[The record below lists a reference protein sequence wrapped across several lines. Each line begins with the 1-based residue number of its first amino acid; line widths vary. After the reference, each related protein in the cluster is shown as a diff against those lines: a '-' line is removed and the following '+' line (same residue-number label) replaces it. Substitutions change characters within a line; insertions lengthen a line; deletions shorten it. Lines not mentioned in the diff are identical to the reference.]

1 MTGNTKNMTEEIAEE
16 RRQILD
22 SPRPPRSNGTHAN
35 EEDQPGQ
42 EDMAFC
48 MMLMRKKVHYFP
60 VFTWLFIIVSF
71 FICYSIAVA
80 HGHVEPDFPYI
91 SYTAIKTPERCYF
104 SQLINFGACLL
115 AGNVFI
121 RYLQMKEVFCKHNN
135 TDRSHRRLNIA
146 CLVVGF
152 LSALGFSMV
161 ANFQTQVMRPL
172 HYTGA
177 GLAFVFGMCYCWM
190 SSALTWKQRS
200 LMNNT
205 YVAVLQLINSAVLSI
220 FLVVF
225 GVSKAIYKYRETHGM
240 GTKWDTLKTVYLLS
254 TITEWLTATFIVTF
268 VLTYYPDFK
277 TIRFYGPRV
286 KFNTDV
292 YARSPAS
299 NGSAHV
305 NPDNLLQRNEDTV

>member
-1 MTGNTKNMTEEIAEE
+1 MIGTSKAMTEGVAEE

-22 SPRPPRSNGTHAN
+22 SPRPPRSNGTHTN

-48 MMLMRKKVHYFP
+48 MMLMRKKVHFFP
-60 VFTWLFIIVSF
+60 VFTWIFIIVSF
-71 FICYSIAVA
+71 FICYGIAVA

-121 RYLQMKEVFCKHNN
+121 RYLQMKEVFSKHN
-135 TDRSHRRLNIA
+135 TADPSHRRLNIA

-190 SSALTWKQRS
+190 SSALTWKQRVN
-200 LMNNT
+200 MNNT
-205 YVAVLQLINSAVLSI
+205 YVAVLQLINSVVLTV

-225 GVSKAIYKYRETHGM
+225 GVSKAIYKYKETHGM

-277 TIRFYGPRV
+277 KIRFYGPRV

-292 YARSPAS
+292 YPRSTAS
-299 NGSAHV
+299 NGDVHV
-305 NPDNLLQRNEDTV
+305 NADGLQGNNEERV